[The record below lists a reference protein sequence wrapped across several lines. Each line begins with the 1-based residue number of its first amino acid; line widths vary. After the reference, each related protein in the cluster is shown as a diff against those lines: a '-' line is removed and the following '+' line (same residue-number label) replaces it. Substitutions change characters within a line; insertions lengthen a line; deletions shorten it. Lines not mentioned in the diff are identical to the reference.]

1 MEKME
6 KFINSVKRI
15 SAKSKHHADPE
26 FSFAVLWGYHL
37 IDVMKNNRNDDMFIA
52 QLAMNASEYFRN
64 NLTEQQKVDVF
75 CLLLGQVTASGR
87 GKRS

>member
-6 KFINSVKRI
+6 KFVNAVKRI
-15 SAKSKHHADPE
+15 RTKTKYHSDPE

-37 IDVMKNNRNDDMFIA
+37 IDVMKENRDDDMFIA

-75 CLLLGQVTASGR
+75 CLLLGHITAPGR
-87 GKRS
+87 GKKR